1 MSVDWRRGRDFCQP
15 NVWASL
21 DTFRAL
27 GKQRSDLQYDPLS
40 VGPGGYHRGV
50 PTRSGRRRIEADSSP
65 VYALGSGPEERQRLL
80 RQADELLA
88 VSSELLS
95 HTRLGAGDTAIDLG
109 CGPRGI
115 LDLLAARVGP
125 AGRVV
130 GLDFDA
136 ANVALAQA
144 YALEHGLSN
153 VQVITGDAGN
163 TGLPDSSFDVVHA
176 RTLLINVP
184 DPAAVVTEMV
194 RLARPDGGVVAM
206 EPDIPLTVCYP
217 RLEAWERMSQLF
229 AQSYARDRADD
240 AVGRRLSELFRNAG
254 LVDIGTE
261 AHMTV
266 YPPGHSRRTVRPD
279 LFRTLRS
286 KIVAR
291 GMADDAELAEIDRAV
306 RTHLADPHTLIAH
319 TSFTAW
325 GRKPAVYT

>member
-1 MSVDWRRGRDFCQP
+1 MPSR
-15 NVWASL
+15 
-21 DTFRAL
+21 T
-27 GKQRSDLQYDPLS
+27 
-40 VGPGGYHRGV
+40 GP
-50 PTRSGRRRIEADSSP
+50 RRIEPDSSP
-65 VYALGSGPEERQRLL
+65 VYALGSDLEERRRLQ

-88 VSSELLS
+88 LSSELLD
-95 HTRLGAGDTAIDLG
+95 HTRLGAGDSAIDLG

-115 LDLLAARVGP
+115 LDLLAAKVGP

-136 ANVALAQA
+136 ASVALAQA

-153 VQVITGDAGN
+153 VQVIKGDAGN
-163 TGLPDSSFDVVHA
+163 TGLPDSSFDAVHA

-194 RLARPDGGVVAM
+194 RLTRPDGAVAAM

-229 AQSYARDRADD
+229 GQSYARDGADE
-240 AVGRRLSELFRNAG
+240 AIGRRLSELFRNAG
-254 LVDIGTE
+254 LVEIGSE
-261 AHMTV
+261 ARMTV
-266 YPPGHSRRTVRPD
+266 YPPGHSRRTVRAD
-279 LFRTLRS
+279 LFRTLRG

-291 GMADDAELAEIDRAV
+291 GMADAAEPDEIDRAV

-319 TSFTAW
+319 TSFVAW
-325 GRKPAVYT
+325 GRKPAA